1 MTVKPKFFD
10 DFKCTAGECT
20 DTCCAGWEIY
30 VDEDTADYYAE
41 LDGCDGEYV
50 RDRLSVSKEGILL
63 CREGERCP
71 FLRGDNLCELII
83 KFGEDSLCDICREH
97 PRFYVTDENLCEVGV
112 GFCCP
117 EAARLWLDSP
127 IEFIREDDGYELTEA
142 ERDALEEQMRII
154 DCIVNGGGALGER
167 FAKLLGE
174 GSYDSELYPMLRE
187 LYSSANVLD
196 SNFPNRF
203 SACPVSTSDARFKN
217 LAAYFVFRYYFELG
231 KELCLKFAAASIV
244 MIAAMGGELLL
255 SAKDYSKEI
264 EYDTD
269 NLDKICAFLES
280 CNSLGTLL
288 GEAFR

>member
-20 DTCCAGWEIY
+20 DTCCAGLEIY
-30 VDEDTADYYAE
+30 VDADTADYYAG
-41 LDGCDGEYV
+41 LNGCDGEYV

-71 FLRGDNLCELII
+71 FLRGDNLCDLII
-83 KFGEDSLCDICREH
+83 KLGEASLCDICREH
-97 PRFYVTDENLCEVGV
+97 PRFYVTQENLCESGV
-112 GFCCP
+112 GLCCP

-127 IEFIREDDGYELTEA
+127 IEFVCEDDGYELSDE
-142 ERDALEEQMRII
+142 ERAALERQMSVI
-154 DCIVNGGGALGER
+154 DCLAKGEGTLGER
-167 FAKLLGE
+167 FAKLLGKS
-174 GSYDSELYPMLRE
+174 SYDPELYQRLRE
-187 LYSSANVLD
+187 FYSSANVLD

-203 SACPVSTSDARFKN
+203 SLYPVSTSDERFKN
-217 LAAYFVFRYYFELG
+217 LAAYFIFRYYFELG
-231 KELCLKFAAASIV
+231 EELCLKFTAASLV

-269 NLDKICAFLES
+269 NLDKIYAFLES
-280 CNSLGTLL
+280 CDSLGVLF
-288 GEAFR
+288 EKIFR